1 MLERSFASAR
11 LRPLVVIATTL
22 AVSLSLVGCTADA
35 PTDQNVDE
43 PVAITEVILA
53 STTSTQDSG
62 LFDVLI
68 PAFEEAKPQYR
79 VKVIAVGTGEAL
91 ALGQS
96 KDADVL
102 LVHAQTDEEAFVAAG
117 FGYERADVM
126 YNDYVVVGPTEDPA
140 GLRSAPDTVS
150 AMRAVAQRGAF
161 VSRGDG
167 SGTHKKELSLW
178 RAAGLDEPTPG
189 DDDWYQ
195 STGQGMGETLTVAS
209 NLGVYTIADRATYL
223 SMRGAIDLEVLYE
236 GADELLNQYGVIVVT
251 DTPSGEGAQAFFDW
265 IISPEGQSI
274 IETYG
279 VDLFGQPLFFPNAIR

>member
-11 LRPLVVIATTL
+11 LRTLVVIATTL
-22 AVSLSLVGCTADA
+22 VVSLALVGCAADA

-68 PAFEEAKPQYR
+68 PAFEKANPYFK

-91 ALGQS
+91 ALGES

-102 LVHAQTDEEAFVAAG
+102 LVHAQEDEEAFVANG

-126 YNDYVVVGPTEDPA
+126 YNDYVVLGPADDPA
-140 GLRSAPDTVS
+140 GIKGSTSTAT
-150 AMRAVAQRGAF
+150 AMMAIAERGNF
-161 VSRGDG
+161 VSRGDN

-178 RAAGLDEPTPG
+178 RSVGLGEPTADG
-189 DDDWYQ
+189 ADWYQ
-195 STGQGMGETLTVAS
+195 ATGQGMGETLTVAS

-223 SMRGAIDLEVLYE
+223 SMREALDLEVLYE

-265 IISPEGQSI
+265 VTSADGQSV

-279 VDLFGQPLFFPNAIR
+279 VDVFGQPLFFPNASR